1 MKDIFYCLGVEDK
14 LYVKLLIIVNEVF
27 LGDCSKI
34 MIKVVWVDLLE
45 KKRIILFINYFY
57 VILKFLFYI
66 NGFCRM

>member
-66 NGFCRM
+66 NGFCCM